1 MDVAHNRIPVSKSA
15 LLILTA
21 VLLLAAPRI
30 ALAQTISVSSSSV
43 SLSGTE
49 GGYVSVTS
57 SDSSTVIAYTATV
70 SASTPS
76 GWLSINGGYP
86 SGTTPTFLTFQESYC
101 PSCSS
106 ASATITLTATSPSSI
121 AGTTTTINVT
131 WTPQGGGGG
140 GGGTGT
146 TTITPSTTSVTW
158 SNSGGTTSSTSV
170 SLTTG
175 STTGIS
181 YSLYTSVNW
190 LTVTPTTGTV
200 YSTSPV
206 SLALQFSSSG
216 LQAGTQTG
224 YIYITYG
231 STTFTITV
239 TFTVINSNL
248 LTISPTTASWGYS
261 TGGTV
266 PYTDIA
272 VTSGTTYISAISNA
286 SWILLTWP
294 TAPSTYSP
302 QSSLQ
307 YVQATLGIR
316 AIYNTSASIPS
327 SGTTGSVTITDTN
340 GNTST
345 FTATFTGG
353 GSTGSG
359 NVTLSPSSV
368 TLTCSAGAGSGC
380 AQTTVSVSST
390 VSGTLSATSSL
401 GNYVTPTLGS
411 NSIAPGYPVTI
422 TLYGNASGLSSQTY
436 SGTLY
441 VSVLSNGTTYQ
452 STVPISFVVGSSTS
466 TPNLLVAPS
475 TLSFSA
481 DVNNPASISPQYLTV
496 ADAGNY
502 TASVTNGSQW
512 LTLGATSGYSSGT
525 ASPALLE
532 VIASPSGLTA
542 GTYTGTVSVSSS
554 SGTTPI
560 SVTLQVYSS
569 ATIYATT
576 AIGSGGS
583 GSLNITEVAGNIS
596 GSVPNVYVYSSNSS
610 VMSVQASTSTSWLEV
625 IPASGTTPNAQFNI
639 IFLASSLTNGVY
651 VGTVT
656 FTSTSS
662 ANATLTVPVVLTVA
676 SSAVVSGL
684 TLTQNSLSMSSTV
697 NGTSMSQ
704 QLGITSTTA
713 TSFTVS
719 SNAAWLTLNTSSGTA
734 TSSTTYI
741 TATASPSGLTAGTY
755 SGTITVTGGGSTATA
770 SVTFTVSSSGSTGGG
785 NVVSSPTSLTFS
797 YQINS
802 GSLPASQSLTISNA
816 TSGTSQIL
824 FTVAVNSAAAGWLTA
839 TAGGGGTQAYT
850 QSTVTVSVT
859 PGSLSAAT
867 YSGTVTI
874 TPSGSGSILSIPV
887 TLNILGP
894 PAVTATPSS
903 LTFAYQAGGT
913 IPPSQAV
920 QVSGSTSGLTYSVT
934 PTMTSGANW
943 LVVSKTSGT
952 TGSTG
957 QDVLSVSVTPTNLA
971 AAAAYQGTILIQG
984 TGNASGSATI
994 SVVLTVTAPAPT
1006 ITSVQHAAS
1015 FVSGAVA
1022 PGEIVSIFG
1031 TAMGP
1036 ASPLG
1041 TTIDSTGKVATT
1053 LGNVTVLFNG
1063 YASPLT
1069 YVSATQINCVVPYE
1083 VAQLSS
1089 PYVEVKYLNQTSQ
1102 TVSLRAVTTVPG
1114 IFTLANGTGQ
1124 GAFLNYDNSYNNAS
1138 HPAAAGSTIQLYLTG
1153 EGQLSPAGVT
1163 GSVTCSA
1170 GCATVNQI
1178 PLPLLPVAALVNN
1191 QPATIAF
1198 AREAPGDVS
1207 GVMQVNVVIPP
1218 NTPSG
1223 PISIAISV
1231 GGNSTQSGVT
1241 VYVQ

>member
-30 ALAQTISVSSSSV
+30 ALAQTLSVSSATV
-43 SLSGTE
+43 SLTGTE
-49 GGYVSVTS
+49 GASVTVSS
-57 SDSSTVIAYTATV
+57 SDNTTPIAYTASV
-70 SASTPS
+70 SGGS
-76 GWLSINGGYP
+76 WLSISGSGYP
-86 SGTTPTFLTFQESYC
+86 SGTTPSQINFQFSIC
-101 PSCSS
+101 PGCSS
-106 ASATITLTATSPSSI
+106 ATATVTLKSTSPASTATITV
-121 AGTTTTINVT
+121 NWV
-131 WTPQGGGGG
+131 PQGSGGGG
-140 GGGTGT
+140 GGGTGG

-158 SNSGGTTSSTSV
+158 NNSAGSTSSTTI
-170 SLTTG
+170 SLTSS

-200 YSTSPV
+200 YATSPA
-206 SLALQFSSSG
+206 SLALQFNSSG

-224 YIYITYG
+224 YIYVTYG
-231 STTFTITV
+231 TTTFTITV
-239 TFTVINSNL
+239 SFTVITSNV
-248 LTISPTTASWGYS
+248 LTISPTTASWGYTS
-261 TGGTV
+261 GGTV
-266 PYTDIA
+266 PYTDLA
-272 VTSGTTYISAISNA
+272 VTSGTTYISAVSNA

-294 TAPSTYSP
+294 GAPSTYTP
-302 QSSLQ
+302 QPSLQ
-307 YVQATLGIR
+307 YVQASLGLR
-316 AIYNTSASIPS
+316 VIYNTLASIPS
-327 SGTTGSVTITDTN
+327 SGSQGTVTITDTN

-345 FTATFTGG
+345 FTVTFTGG
-353 GSTGSG
+353 G
-359 NVTLSPSSV
+359 
-368 TLTCSAGAGSGC
+368 
-380 AQTTVSVSST
+380 
-390 VSGTLSATSSL
+390 
-401 GNYVTPTLGS
+401 
-411 NSIAPGYPVTI
+411 
-422 TLYGNASGLSSQTY
+422 
-436 SGTLY
+436 
-441 VSVLSNGTTYQ
+441 
-452 STVPISFVVGSSTS
+452 VVGSTIS

-496 ADAGNY
+496 ADAGSF

-512 LTLGATSGYSSGT
+512 LSLGATSGYSSGT

-532 VIASPSGLTA
+532 VIANPAGLTA
-542 GTYTGTVSVSSS
+542 GTYTGTVSVSSP
-554 SGTTPI
+554 SGTTSI
-560 SVTLQVYSS
+560 SVTMQVYSA

-576 AIGSGGS
+576 AAGNSGGF
-583 GSLNITEVAGNIS
+583 GTLNITEIAGNIS
-596 GSVPNVYVYSSNSS
+596 GTVPNVYVYASNSS
-610 VMSVQASTSTSWLEV
+610 IMSVQASTSTSWLEV
-625 IPASGTTPNAQFNI
+625 IPASGTTPNAQFDI

-656 FTSTSS
+656 FTSTSA
-662 ANATLTVPVVLTVA
+662 ANPTLTVPVVLTVA
-676 SSAVVSGL
+676 SSSIVSGL

-704 QLGITSTTA
+704 QLGITSSTA
-713 TSFTVS
+713 TSFTAS

-741 TATASPSGLTAGTY
+741 TVTANPSGLTAGTY
-755 SGTITVTGGGSTATA
+755 SGTITVSGGGSTATA
-770 SVTFTVSSSGSTGGG
+770 SVTFTVTGSGSTGGG
-785 NVVSSPTSLTFS
+785 NVVSSPTSLTFN
-797 YQINS
+797 YQVN

-816 TSGTSQIL
+816 VSGTSQIL
-824 FTVAVNSAAAGWLTA
+824 FTVAVNSAATGWLTA

-894 PAVTATPSS
+894 PVVTATPSS

-920 QVSGSTSGLTYSVT
+920 QVSGSTSGLTYSAT
-934 PTMTSGANW
+934 PTMTSGTNW

-957 QDVLSVSVTPTNLA
+957 QDVLSVSVTPTSLA
-971 AAAAYQGTILIQG
+971 VGAYQGSLLIQG

-1006 ITSVQHAAS
+1006 ITSVLHAAS
-1015 FVSGAVA
+1015 YQSGAIA

-1041 TTIDSTGKVATT
+1041 TTLDSTGKVATT

-1063 YASPLT
+1063 YAAPLT

-1083 VAQLSS
+1083 LAQLSS
-1089 PYVEVKYLNQTSQ
+1089 PYVEVKYLNQTSNIY
-1102 TVSLRAVTTVPG
+1102 SLRAVTTAPG
-1114 IFTLANGTGQ
+1114 IFTLSNGTGQ
-1124 GAFLNYDNSYNNAS
+1124 GAFLNYDNSYNSAS
-1138 HPAAAGSTIQLYLTG
+1138 HPAAAGSVIQLYLTG

-1178 PLPLLPVAALVNN
+1178 PLPLLAVAALVNN

-1207 GVMQVNVVIPP
+1207 GVMQVNVIIPP

-1223 PISIAISV
+1223 PIPIVISV
-1231 GGNSTQSGVT
+1231 GGNSSQSGVT

>member
-1 MDVAHNRIPVSKSA
+1 
-15 LLILTA
+15 
-21 VLLLAAPRI
+21 
-30 ALAQTISVSSSSV
+30 
-43 SLSGTE
+43 
-49 GGYVSVTS
+49 
-57 SDSSTVIAYTATV
+57 
-70 SASTPS
+70 
-76 GWLSINGGYP
+76 
-86 SGTTPTFLTFQESYC
+86 
-101 PSCSS
+101 
-106 ASATITLTATSPSSI
+106 
-121 AGTTTTINVT
+121 
-131 WTPQGGGGG
+131 
-140 GGGTGT
+140 
-146 TTITPSTTSVTW
+146 
-158 SNSGGTTSSTSV
+158 
-170 SLTTG
+170 
-175 STTGIS
+175 
-181 YSLYTSVNW
+181 VNW

-200 YSTSPV
+200 YATSPV
-206 SLALQFSSSG
+206 SLVLQFNSSG
-216 LQAGTQTG
+216 LQSGTQTG
-224 YIYITYG
+224 YIYVTYG
-231 STTFTITV
+231 TTTFTITV
-239 TFTVINSNL
+239 SFTVITSNL
-248 LTISPTTASWGYS
+248 LTISPTTASWGYTS
-261 TGGTV
+261 GGTV

-294 TAPSTYSP
+294 TAPSTYTP

-307 YVQATLGIR
+307 YVQASLGLR

-327 SGTTGSVTITDTN
+327 SGITGTVTITDTN

-345 FTATFTGG
+345 FTVTFTGG
-353 GSTGSG
+353 GSSGSG
-359 NVTLSPSSV
+359 TVTLSPSSV

-401 GNYVTPTLGS
+401 GTYVSPTLGS
-411 NSIAPGYPVTI
+411 NSIAAGSPVTI

-452 STVPISFVVGSSTS
+452 STIPISFVVGSSTS

-542 GTYTGTVSVSSS
+542 GTYTGTVSVSSP
-554 SGTTPI
+554 SGTTSI

-576 AIGSGGS
+576 VAGGVGGS
-583 GSLNITEVAGNIS
+583 GSLNITEIAGNIS
-596 GSVPNVYVYSSNSS
+596 GTVPNIYVYASNSS
-610 VMSVQASTSTSWLEV
+610 AVSVQASTSTTWLEV
-625 IPASGTTPNAQFNI
+625 IPQSGGGTGTPFDI

-656 FTSTSS
+656 FTSTSA

-684 TLTQNSLSMSSTV
+684 SLTQNSLSMSSTV

-704 QLGITSTTA
+704 QLGITSSTA
-713 TSFTVS
+713 TSFTAS
-719 SNAAWLTLNTSSGTA
+719 SNASWLTLNTSSGTA

-741 TATASPSGLTAGTY
+741 TVTANPSGLTAGTY
-755 SGTITVTGGGSTATA
+755 NGTITVTGGGSTATA
-770 SVTFTVSSSGSTGGG
+770 SVTFTVTGSGSTGG

-824 FTVAVNSAAAGWLTA
+824 FTVAVNSSATGWLAA
-839 TAGGGGTQAYT
+839 TVSGGGTQAYT

-887 TLNILGP
+887 TLNILAP
-894 PAVTATPSS
+894 PAVTATPSK

-934 PTMTSGANW
+934 PTMTSGTNW

-957 QDVLSVSVTPTNLA
+957 QDVLSVSVTPTSLA
-971 AAAAYQGTILIQG
+971 VGAYQGTLLIQG

-994 SVVLTVTAPAPT
+994 TVVLTVTAPAPT
-1006 ITSVQHAAS
+1006 ITSVLHAAS
-1015 FVSGAVA
+1015 YQSGAIA

-1036 ASPLG
+1036 TSSLG
-1041 TTIDSTGKVATT
+1041 TTLDNTGKVATT

-1063 YASPLT
+1063 YAAPLT

-1102 TVSLRAVTTVPG
+1102 TVSLRAVTTAPG

-1124 GAFLNYDNSYNNAS
+1124 GAFLNYDNSYNSAS
-1138 HPAAAGSTIQLYLTG
+1138 HPAAAGSVIQLYLTG

-1207 GVMQVNVVIPP
+1207 GVMQVNVIIPP

-1223 PISIAISV
+1223 PIPIVISV
-1231 GGNSTQSGVT
+1231 GGNSSQSGVT